1 MQRIPSGSF
10 LQNLFNAIK
19 KVVPMSSDFKKNL
32 NIRYRRFRRWIK
44 SEQFTIWVYRIIA
57 ILVIGIMVLSGF
69 IVML

>member
-1 MQRIPSGSF
+1 
-10 LQNLFNAIK
+10 
-19 KVVPMSSDFKKNL
+19 MSSDLKKNL